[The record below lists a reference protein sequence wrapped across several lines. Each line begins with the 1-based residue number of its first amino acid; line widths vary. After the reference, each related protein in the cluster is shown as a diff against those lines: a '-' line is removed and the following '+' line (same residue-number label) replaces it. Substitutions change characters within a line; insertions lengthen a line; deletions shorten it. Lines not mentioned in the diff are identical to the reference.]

1 MNALTRFA
9 RSPRFVL
16 LFFAALL
23 LPLSVGAQPVL
34 SVSPTS
40 VSVQANTGTNAPSQT
55 VRVSNAGNRA
65 LRWSVVE
72 ASASWVRV
80 SPSSGVNSGTLT
92 LTFGT
97 SALPVGQYQTS
108 FLIQSTTGSAITV
121 NVQASIVA
129 SAAPPPPAQLTVTC
143 PANISVASSD
153 GSSVVVTYGVS
164 TSGGVAPVTVTG
176 SPASGSSFPVGMT
189 PVQATARSSD
199 GQTATCGFSVTVT
212 YSAPPPPPSTSAVG
226 PQSTI
231 TCPAGAVDIWPGQYI
246 PGIVNVYAGS
256 TTFCLRA
263 GVHYLTSSIRPKTG
277 NTFVGEY
284 GAILDGSGWTT
295 ADDTQAAFRAHNE
308 DIDYVTIRNLVIRNM
323 PFSGIHA
330 FYWMSDH
337 WTIEYNEIASN
348 KMGLEVAPNF
358 TIRNNYIHHNVGNTS
373 SSNPA
378 ERGGG
383 YLVVR
388 ADNTTFD
395 SNEIAYNG
403 PEQKVGQSANVT
415 FRNNFVHHNVYAGIW
430 YDTNTNGGTLIE
442 GNRVE
447 DNGHIGIALE
457 SSIGATI
464 RNNTVRRHSA
474 SEGVFI
480 SMSQNAQIYSNTL
493 EANFGGIAYFL
504 NCDSLSLGEDVKN
517 NAAYDNTVVVGT
529 QTYAYASGFS

>member
-1 MNALTRFA
+1 
-9 RSPRFVL
+9 
-16 LFFAALL
+16 
-23 LPLSVGAQPVL
+23 
-34 SVSPTS
+34 
-40 VSVQANTGTNAPSQT
+40 
-55 VRVSNAGNRA
+55 
-65 LRWSVVE
+65 
-72 ASASWVRV
+72 
-80 SPSSGVNSGTLT
+80 
-92 LTFGT
+92 
-97 SALPVGQYQTS
+97 
-108 FLIQSTTGSAITV
+108 
-121 NVQASIVA
+121 
-129 SAAPPPPAQLTVTC
+129 
-143 PANISVASSD
+143 
-153 GSSVVVTYGVS
+153 
-164 TSGGVAPVTVTG
+164 
-176 SPASGSSFPVGMT
+176 
-189 PVQATARSSD
+189 
-199 GQTATCGFSVTVT
+199 
-212 YSAPPPPPSTSAVG
+212 
-226 PQSTI
+226 
-231 TCPAGAVDIWPGQYI
+231 
-246 PGIVNVYAGS
+246 
-256 TTFCLRA
+256 
-263 GVHYLTSSIRPKTG
+263 
-277 NTFVGEY
+277 
-284 GAILDGSGWTT
+284 
-295 ADDTQAAFRAHNE
+295 
-308 DIDYVTIRNLVIRNM
+308 
-323 PFSGIHA
+323 
-330 FYWMSDH
+330 MSDH

-447 DNGHIGIALE
+447 DNGRIGIALE

-529 QTYAYASGFS
+529 QTYAYASGFSYVSSCTSTQLAPYLNGSKNLTFSRNAYRVPSLSGRYMLWPGWKYWNEWQALGQDVGGSMSQ